1 MADVDP
7 ETLLEWLQMG
17 QGDERDMQ
25 LIALEQLCML
35 LLMSDNVDRCFES
48 CPPRTFLPA
57 LCRVFLDECAPDNV
71 LEVTARAIT
80 YYLDVSAECTRRIV
94 AVEGAIKALCNRL
107 VVAEMSSRT
116 SKDLAEQCIKV
127 LELICTRESG
137 AVFESG
143 GLNCVLTF
151 IREHGSQVHKD
162 TLHSSMTVVSRLCG
176 KIEPQDASLESCI
189 ESLSTLLDHDDSFV
203 ADGALR
209 CFASLA
215 DRFTRRSLDPAPLA
229 QHGLIQDLLGRLQR
243 VGDGAHNVSLASTP
257 GKSTTG
263 GDAKASS
270 SVSTVISLLSTLCRG
285 SPSITHNLLRLSLP
299 EAIESGLRG
308 DERCCLDTMR
318 FVDLLLILLFE
329 GRQALPKSNVATI
342 TSRLPSLRRTDSSS
356 DRSHKQL
363 IDCIRSKDTDALI
376 DAVDNGFEVNFT
388 DDVGQTLLN
397 WASAFGTQEMVE
409 FLCERGADVN
419 RGLRSSS
426 LHYAACFGRPQIV
439 KTLLRYGAN
448 PDLRDED
455 AKTPLDKARER
466 GEEGHR
472 EVIAILQ
479 SPGEYIVPVS
489 RDPQTSSLQVA
500 SSSASSSAGA
510 SSAPVPMDTSE
521 QEKESLE
528 SAVEGSEET
537 KGDPEISP
545 LYVQHLLPVFT
556 EVFHITMLTSV
567 RKASLSMIRKMLHY
581 IDSSLLTEMTGPEF
595 SSQNV
600 ASSLTEVLSVV
611 LDAEEDDDGHMM
623 VLQIMQDLMLK
634 CQETFLEHFA
644 RLGLFSRVHQLAGP
658 LPQEEGGAKP
668 KGEKGKE
675 EEEVCLSDATEIEV
689 GKPYH
694 WRDWF
699 IVRGRDCLYLWSE
712 GTALE
717 LSNGSNGW
725 FRFILDGKLATMYS
739 SGSPEG
745 GSASSENRGEFLDKL
760 QRARSHIKMGTVS
773 QPILTKAGSTRLTVG
788 NWTLSSKKDGELQIQ
803 NTEGQNAEGQ
813 QATILKEDHMGFVF
827 ESNRSTKH
835 CFTAETTLGQE
846 FAVGWGGKKGRK
858 LKSKSAM
865 RDKMRT
871 AARELYEEYFKAA
884 EAKPRGV
891 VYKLRAIVQQLE
903 SAFACQLSEIKPSTS
918 EGVSWCQLMS
928 SALVELVGLLKEE
941 HTISSFELYNSGL
954 VQTLLSILSSSY
966 ECSDRKKY
974 MRSRIH
980 IFKTVFNESKSDKG
994 VTPAVQLTRKLIS
1007 ALEAI
1012 EKLPVYTYD
1021 IPGSGYG
1028 LQILSRRVRLRL
1040 EKAPHENTLIDRTDR
1055 CLKMEPLTTVADLE
1069 RYLLKM
1075 VAKQW
1080 HDFERQTFNYVKRL
1094 KEPGTI
1100 ITFTHQNDFDDNGLM
1115 YWIGTN
1121 GKSAYEWVNPGQ
1133 YGLVVV
1139 TSSEGRSL
1147 PYGKLEDILSR
1158 DSAALNC
1165 HTNDDKKAWF
1175 AIDLGVWLVPSCYT
1189 LRHARGYGKSAL
1201 RNWEFQMSKDGVTW
1215 RTFYKHEG
1223 DTSLNE
1229 PGSTA
1234 SWPLEPPTDDKQGWR
1249 HVRIYQMG
1257 KNASGQTHY
1266 VSLSGFEIYGTV
1278 TGVCDDI
1285 GKAAREAEAN
1295 LRRQRRVLRTH
1306 VLKQMM
1312 PGARVIR
1319 GMDWKWRDQ
1328 DGNPPGEG
1336 SVTGDLQ
1343 NGWVEVMWDAGGS
1356 NSYRMGAEGKFD
1368 LALGPS
1374 HDPDKLRFSKPDTA
1388 TTPTSSRNKNSAVM
1402 VSSDKGKVGS
1412 LTSRKSTSTPSL
1424 SDVMDS
1430 KASVASTD
1438 QASSA
1443 ENLTSSIKAAAETVA
1458 ESLVNLSSVDV
1469 GSAVMVRVDD
1479 ADDLQNPFLASSL
1492 TGRGRPT
1499 SSSGLLSAVRAS
1511 AVTVPSTPTT
1521 LAAVVSTQATSGGSG
1536 SQHGSAALFAPGP
1549 SSLPLPPALYSL
1561 GPGRSTGSNMAAA
1574 GSSTDPLVMV
1584 PRGGLMD
1591 YGVLDL
1597 ASDLALGLDV
1607 GSLTETLR
1615 GAEGGVK
1622 EHVQNLHNT
1631 RDSRDKAAKSEA
1643 KKTGNT
1649 EDSTRGSPTNSMSAS
1664 EPNLPTSLDPTA
1676 SLLDTFAA
1684 ATRRRIT
1691 TPHGSNIVRH
1701 THGSS
1706 LARLALANSPSNLS
1720 AAQSY
1725 PSLTASNVPTSNT
1738 LTVTQTMANVMSLS
1752 QALTR
1757 SVTSTS
1763 SESDNEFLET
1773 YRAHTLLAELEDD
1786 EELPEPDDDDDENED
1801 ENEDDEDYEDVME
1814 DEEMEPRDRRTWDDE
1829 YVLKRQFSALI
1840 PAFDPRPG
1848 RTNVNQTQDFDIPA
1862 PGSLENRSAES
1873 QAIAAQPKLRLT
1885 LKAPCLPG
1893 MNDEEVVLTDSNACI
1908 FKFIQEL
1915 LAKGQP
1921 QGRAERMKRIWE
1933 PTYSVQYRE
1942 AKEDELSQ
1950 KDSYSITKSLTG
1962 ISSLADIDSARTSE
1976 LAGCSMESVLQLLQ
1990 RLYSI
1995 MEQSNPSIKNDCEE
2009 IHLNI
2014 PADEFISK
2022 KLTNKITQ
2030 QIQDPL
2036 VLASGALPDWCE
2048 HLTRWCPMLFPF
2060 ETRQLYFSC
2069 TAYGTS
2075 RSIVWLQNKRDAS
2088 IERTRGP
2095 LPRTDSHE
2103 YRVGRLK
2110 HERVVVPRNNLLQ
2123 WAMQVMRLHAS
2134 RKAVLEIEF
2143 KGEEGTGLGPTLEF
2157 YALVAA
2163 ELQKKSHGLWL
2174 CDDDHV
2180 EHTERE
2186 VDIGHGMQPPG
2197 YYVQRSG
2204 GLFPAPFPQDS
2215 PELDAIEPMYQFLGI
2230 LLAKCLQ
2237 DGRLIDM
2244 PLSRPFLKLMC
2255 MGEVGHSLSQQ
2266 FGDVS
2271 MTPSNLGDSFRS
2283 ENSDLTASIIEEVE
2297 KEMKLDGDRK
2307 FQSKPVPAWF
2317 ADILNEEDFESV
2329 NPHRASFLQQLRDLS
2344 ARKQRILKDKTMS
2357 DDQKNVLLAE
2367 LALPN
2372 PTDPNISIRLE
2383 DIGLTFEF
2391 DPSSRVHNF
2400 HGHPLKPGGEQED
2413 VTMDNVEE
2421 YIDLVF
2427 DFCFV
2432 SGIRRQMEAFRNG
2445 FNQVFPMA
2453 KLHSFSPMELGSIL
2467 CGDQA
2472 PCWTME
2478 DILNY
2483 TEPKLGYTRESP
2495 GFVRFVNVLSRL
2507 SADERKA
2514 FLQFTTG
2521 CSSLPPG
2528 GLANLHP
2535 RLTVVRKVDGSDGSY
2550 PSVNTCV
2557 HYLKLPEY
2565 SSEDIL
2571 RERLLAATREKG
2583 FHLN

>member
-57 LCRVFLDECAPDNV
+57 LCRIFLDECAPDNV

-137 AVFESG
+137 AVFEAG

-151 IREHGSQVHKD
+151 VREHGSQVHKD

-176 KIEPQDASLESCI
+176 KMEPQDAALETCI
-189 ESLSTLLDHDDSFV
+189 ESLSILLDHDDPFV

-215 DRFTRRSLDPAPLA
+215 DRYTRRSLDPAPLA
-229 QHGLIQDLLGRLQR
+229 HHGLIQDLLSRLQR
-243 VGDGAHNVSLASTP
+243 VGEGVHNASTTSTP
-257 GKSTTG
+257 GKSSVS
-263 GDAKASS
+263 GDSKTSA

-285 SPSITHNLLRLSLP
+285 SPGITHDLLRSSLP
-299 EAIESGLRG
+299 EAIESGLQG

-318 FVDLLLILLFE
+318 FVDLLLVLLFE
-329 GRQALPKSNVATI
+329 GRQALPKSGVNTI
-342 TSRLPSLRRTDSSS
+342 SSRLPGLRRTDSSS
-356 DRSHKQL
+356 DRSHRQL

-376 DAVDNGFEVNFT
+376 DAVDNGFEVNFM

-439 KTLLRYGAN
+439 KTLLRFGAN

-466 GEEGHR
+466 GDEGHR

-479 SPGEYIVPVS
+479 SPGEYMVPVS
-489 RDPQTSSLQVA
+489 REPASTSAGTSASFGA
-500 SSSASSSAGA
+500 SSSSQSTAAA
-510 SSAPVPMDTSE
+510 IHMETSE
-521 QEKESLE
+521 KERKDESDGEK
-528 SAVEGSEET
+528 VETCEI
-537 KGDPEISP
+537 KGDPEVSP
-545 LYVQHLLPVFT
+545 VYVRYLLPVFT
-556 EVFHITMLTSV
+556 NVFHVTMISSI
-567 RKASLSMIRKMLHY
+567 RKASLSLIRKMLHY
-581 IDSSLLTEMTGPEF
+581 IDAALLAEMTGPEF
-595 SSQNV
+595 SSPNF
-600 ASSLTEVLSVV
+600 ASSLTEVLSIV
-611 LDAEEDDDGHMM
+611 LDAEDDDDGHMT

-634 CQETFLEHFA
+634 CQEVFLEHFA
-644 RLGLFSRVHQLAGP
+644 RLGLFSRVLTLAGP
-658 LPQEEGGAKP
+658 QSNEEESSKS
-668 KGEKGKE
+668 KDEKE
-675 EEEVCLSDATEIEV
+675 EEDANLSDATEIV
-689 GKPYH
+689 PGRPYH
-694 WRDWF
+694 WRDWY

-745 GSASSENRGEFLDKL
+745 GSDSSENRGEFLDKL
-760 QRARSHIKMGTVS
+760 QRARSQIKTGTPS
-773 QPILTKAGSTRLTVG
+773 HPIMTKAGPTRLVVG
-788 NWTLSSKKDGELQIQ
+788 NWTLMCKKNGELQIQ
-803 NTEGQNAEGQ
+803 NTDGQ
-813 QATILKEDHMGFVF
+813 QATVLREDLMGFVF
-827 ESNRSTKH
+827 ESNRGTKH
-835 CFTAETTLGQE
+835 SFTAETTLGQE
-846 FAVGWGGKKGRK
+846 FAVGWGGKKSRK
-858 LKSKSAM
+858 LKSKNAI
-865 RDKMRT
+865 RDKVRST
-871 AARELYEEYFKAA
+871 ARELYEEYFKAA

-891 VYKLRAIVQQLE
+891 VSKLYSIVQQLE
-903 SAFACQLSEIKPSTS
+903 SAFARQLSQIKPPS
-918 EGVSWCQLMS
+918 EGISWCQEMC
-928 SALVELVGLLKEE
+928 SALEELVILLKDE

-954 VQTLLSILSSSY
+954 VQTLLGILSCSTD
-966 ECSDRKKY
+966 ECSSKVSKKQ
-974 MRSRIH
+974 MRSRIN
-980 IFKTVFNESKSDKG
+980 IFKTVFHDHEREKG
-994 VTPAVQLTRKLIS
+994 VTSAVQLTRKLIS

-1012 EKLPVYTYD
+1012 EKLPVYSYD
-1021 IPGSGYG
+1021 LPGSGYG
-1028 LQILSRRVRLRL
+1028 LQILTRRLRLRL
-1040 EKAPHENTLIDRTDR
+1040 EKAPGENTLIDRTDR
-1055 CLKMEPLTTVADLE
+1055 CLKVEPLTTVADLE

-1080 HDFERQTFNYVKRL
+1080 YDFDRQTFNFVKKL
-1094 KEPGTI
+1094 KEPEST
-1100 ITFTHQNDFDDNGLM
+1100 ITFTHQNDFDENGLL

-1121 GKSAYEWVNPGQ
+1121 GKTSSEWVNPGQ

-1175 AIDLGVWLVPSCYT
+1175 AIDLGVWLIPSCYT

-1201 RNWEFQMSKDGVTW
+1201 RNWEFQMSKDGMTW
-1215 RTFYKHEG
+1215 QTLYKHEN

-1229 PGSTA
+1229 PGSTS
-1234 SWPLEPPTDDKQGWR
+1234 SWPIDLPSDDKQGWR
-1249 HVRIYQMG
+1249 HVRLHQIG

-1266 VSLSGFEIYGTV
+1266 VSLSGFEIYGRV

-1306 VLKQMM
+1306 VLKQMV

-1336 SVTGDLQ
+1336 TVTG
-1343 NGWVEVMWDAGGS
+1343 WVDVTWDAGGS

-1368 LALGPS
+1368 LALGAS
-1374 HDPDKLRFSKPDTA
+1374 HDPDKLRFTKPDTVS
-1388 TTPTSSRNKNSAVM
+1388 TPTPSRNKNSM
-1402 VSSDKGKVGS
+1402 VGLVATSEKIKVGV
-1412 LTSRKSTSTPSL
+1412 LTSRKSSSTPSL

-1430 KASVASTD
+1430 RASVASTE

-1443 ENLTSSIKAAAETVA
+1443 ENLTSSIKAAAENVA
-1458 ESLVNLSSVDV
+1458 ESMVN
-1469 GSAVMVRVDD
+1469 
-1479 ADDLQNPFLASSL
+1479 LASSEAIVMV
-1492 TGRGRPT
+1492 TMESAEEEAITPSGTAPSISGP
-1499 SSSGLLSAVRAS
+1499 SGSGLN
-1511 AVTVPSTPTT
+1511 
-1521 LAAVVSTQATSGGSG
+1521 TSGLGLTKG
-1536 SQHGSAALFAPGP
+1536 NNMVAADPMVVVHRGNDD
-1549 SSLPLPPALYSL
+1549 SLA
-1561 GPGRSTGSNMAAA
+1561 
-1574 GSSTDPLVMV
+1574 
-1584 PRGGLMD
+1584 D

-1607 GSLTETLR
+1607 GSLSESLR

-1622 EHVQNLHNT
+1622 EHVQNLQNA
-1631 RDSRDKAAKSEA
+1631 RDSRDKAAKSDA
-1643 KKTGNT
+1643 RKTGIPEET
-1649 EDSTRGSPTNSMSAS
+1649 SRASPTNSMSAS

-1676 SLLDTFAA
+1676 SLLDSFVAV
-1684 ATRRRIT
+1684 TRRNMT
-1691 TPHGSNIVRH
+1691 APHGSNIVRN
-1701 THGSS
+1701 THASS
-1706 LARLALANSPSNLS
+1706 LVRLALANSPNNLLS

-1725 PSLTASNVPTSNT
+1725 PSLTASNVPTSST
-1738 LTVTQTMANVMSLS
+1738 LTTTQTMANVMSLS

-1801 ENEDDEDYEDVME
+1801 ENEDDEDYDDVME
-1814 DEEMEPRDRRTWDDE
+1814 DEELEPRDRRTWDDE
-1829 YVLKRQFSALI
+1829 FVLKRQFSALI

-1848 RTNVNQTQDFDIPA
+1848 RTNVNQTQDFDIPPPA
-1862 PGSLENRSAES
+1862 TDDSCSSES
-1873 QAIAAQPKLRLT
+1873 QTFVAQPKLCLT

-1893 MNDEEVVLTDSNACI
+1893 MNDEEVVLNKSTACI
-1908 FKFIQEL
+1908 FKCVQDL
-1915 LAKGQP
+1915 LIKGSP
-1921 QGRAERMKRIWE
+1921 TGRVERLKRVWE
-1933 PTYSVQYRE
+1933 PTYTIQYRE
-1942 AKEDELSQ
+1942 AKEHEVIERENG
-1950 KDSYSITKSLTG
+1950 YITKSLTDVP
-1962 ISSLADIDSARTSE
+1962 LMADLETTRGLDSP
-1976 LAGCSMESVLQLLQ
+1976 GCSVDTVLQLLQ

-1995 MEQSNPSIKNDCEE
+1995 MEQSSPTSKNDCEE

-2014 PADEFISK
+2014 PADEFVSK
-2022 KLTNKITQ
+2022 KITNKLTQ

-2036 VLASGALPDWCE
+2036 VLSSGALPDWCE

-2060 ETRQLYFSC
+2060 ENRQLYFTC
-2069 TAYGTS
+2069 TAFGTS
-2075 RSIVWLQNKRDAS
+2075 RSIVWLQNKRDAN
-2088 IERTRGP
+2088 IERSRGP
-2095 LPRTDSHE
+2095 LPRREDSHE

-2110 HERVVVPRNNLLQ
+2110 HERVVVPRNEHLLE
-2123 WAMQVMRLHAS
+2123 WAMQVMKYHSA

-2163 ELQKKSHGLWL
+2163 ELQKKSLGLWL

-2180 EHTERE
+2180 DHSERE
-2186 VDIGHGMQPPG
+2186 VDIGHGTKPPG
-2197 YYVQRSG
+2197 YYVQRSS
-2204 GLFPAPFPQDS
+2204 GLFPAPFPQNS
-2215 PELDAIEPMYQFLGI
+2215 PELDRVESVFHFMGI

-2237 DGRLIDM
+2237 DNRLIDM

-2255 MGEVGHSLSQQ
+2255 MGEVGYSLCQQ
-2266 FGDVS
+2266 FGDITR
-2271 MTPSNLGDSFRS
+2271 TPSTLGESWHS
-2283 ENSDLTASIIEEVE
+2283 ESSDLIASIEEVE
-2297 KEMKLDGDRK
+2297 KEMKLENDRRQQPK
-2307 FQSKPVPAWF
+2307 SQQAWF
-2317 ADILNEEDFESV
+2317 AGILNEEDFAV
-2329 NPHRASFLQQLRDLS
+2329 INPHRATFLQQLHDLVE
-2344 ARKQRILKDKTMS
+2344 RKQRILKDKSLT

-2367 LALPN
+2367 LALPSTEASGV
-2372 PTDPNISIRLE
+2372 PIRLE
-2383 DIGLTFEF
+2383 DLGLTFEF
-2391 DPSSRVHNF
+2391 DPSSRVHKF
-2400 HGHPLKPGGEQED
+2400 HAHHLKPGGGMEE
-2413 VTMDNVEE
+2413 VTLDNVEE
-2421 YIDLVF
+2421 YIDLVM

-2445 FNQVFPMA
+2445 FNLVLPMA
-2453 KLHSFSPMELGSIL
+2453 KLHSFSPMELGSML

-2472 PCWTME
+2472 PNWTQE

-2483 TEPKLGYTRESP
+2483 TDPKLGYTRESP
-2495 GFVRFVNVLSRL
+2495 GFVRFVNVLTHL

-2535 RLTVVRKVDGSDGSY
+2535 RLTVVRKVDGSDGSF

-2565 SSEDIL
+2565 SSEEIL

>member
-1 MADVDP
+1 M
-7 ETLLEWLQMG
+7 
-17 QGDERDMQ
+17 
-25 LIALEQLCML
+25 IALHFDC
-35 LLMSDNVDRCFES
+35 S

-137 AVFESG
+137 AVFEAG

-176 KIEPQDASLESCI
+176 KIEPQDTSLESCI

-243 VGDGAHNVSLASTP
+243 VGESAHNVSLASTP
-257 GKSTTG
+257 GKSTAST
-263 GDAKASS
+263 DAKANS

-308 DERCCLDTMR
+308 DERCSLDTMR
-318 FVDLLLILLFE
+318 FVDLLLVLLFE

-489 RDPQTSSLQVA
+489 RDPPASSLQVA
-500 SSSASSSAGA
+500 ASPAALSAASSTT
-510 SSAPVPMDTSE
+510 PVPMDTSE
-521 QEKESLE
+521 QEKQGLE
-528 SAVEGSEET
+528 TTPEEPEEAR
-537 KGDPEISP
+537 GDPEISP
-545 LYVQHLLPVFT
+545 VYVRHLLPVFT
-556 EVFHITMLTSV
+556 EVFHVTMLASV

-581 IDSSLLTEMTGPEF
+581 IDSSLLTEMTGAEF

-658 LPQEEGGAKP
+658 LPQEESGAKP

-675 EEEVCLSDATEIEV
+675 EEEVSLSDATEIEV
-689 GKPYH
+689 GKPYN
-694 WRDWF
+694 WRDWY

-773 QPILTKAGSTRLTVG
+773 QPILTKAGPTRLTVG

-813 QATILKEDHMGFVF
+813 QATILREDHMGFVF

-865 RDKMRT
+865 REKIRT
-871 AARELYEEYFKAA
+871 AARELYEEYFKTA

-903 SAFACQLSEIKPSTS
+903 SAFACQLSQIKPSTS
-918 EGVSWCQLMS
+918 EGVSWSQLMS
-928 SALVELVGLLKEE
+928 SALEELVGLLKED

-954 VQTLLSILSSSY
+954 VQTLLSILNSSY
-966 ECSDRKKY
+966 EGSDRKKY

-980 IFKTVFNESKSDKG
+980 LFKTVFNESKSDKG

-1028 LQILSRRVRLRL
+1028 LQILSRRLRLRL

-1094 KEPGTI
+1094 KEPGTT
-1100 ITFTHQNDFDDNGLM
+1100 ITFAHHSDFDDNGLM

-1121 GKSAYEWVNPGQ
+1121 GKSSYEWVNPGQ

-1215 RTFYKHEG
+1215 QTFYKHEA
-1223 DTSLNE
+1223 DISLNE

-1234 SWPLEPPTDDKQGWR
+1234 SWPLEPPAEDKQGWR
-1249 HVRIYQMG
+1249 HVRILQMG

-1295 LRRQRRVLRTH
+1295 MRRQRRVLRTH

-1312 PGARVIR
+1312 PGARVIK

-1336 SVTGDLQ
+1336 TVTGDLQ

-1374 HDPDKLRFSKPDTA
+1374 HDPDKLRYSKPDATA
-1388 TTPTSSRNKNSAVM
+1388 TPTSSRNKNSTVM
-1402 VSSDKGKVGS
+1402 VSSDKGKVS
-1412 LTSRKSTSTPSL
+1412 TLTSRKSTSTPSL

-1479 ADDLQNPFLASSL
+1479 ADEMPNPFLASSL
-1492 TGRGRPT
+1492 PGESHPPRATT
-1499 SSSGLLSAVRAS
+1499 SGSKSNNVPAS
-1511 AVTVPSTPTT
+1511 AVAVTSTPSSVASVVST
-1521 LAAVVSTQATSGGSG
+1521 LAASGSSSTQQGGS
-1536 SQHGSAALFAPGP
+1536 SALFTPG
-1549 SSLPLPPALYSL
+1549 SSSLPLPLPPALYSL
-1561 GPGRSTGSNMAAA
+1561 GPGRSSGSNMAAA

-1584 PRGGLMD
+1584 PRGSLMD

-1607 GSLTETLR
+1607 GALTETLR

-1643 KKTGNT
+1643 KKAGTT

-1664 EPNLPTSLDPTA
+1664 EPNLPTSLDPAA

-1801 ENEDDEDYEDVME
+1801 ENEDDEDYDDVME

-1829 YVLKRQFSALI
+1829 YVLKSQFSALI

-1862 PGSLENRSAES
+1862 PGSVENRSSES
-1873 QAIAAQPKLRLT
+1873 QAMAAQPKLCLT

-1893 MNDEEVVLTDSNACI
+1893 
-1908 FKFIQEL
+1908 
-1915 LAKGQP
+1915 
-1921 QGRAERMKRIWE
+1921 
-1933 PTYSVQYRE
+1933 
-1942 AKEDELSQ
+1942 
-1950 KDSYSITKSLTG
+1950 SLTCV
-1962 ISSLADIDSARTSE
+1962 SSLADIDLARTSE
-1976 LAGCSMESVLQLLQ
+1976 LTGCSMESVLQLLQ

-1995 MEQSNPSIKNDCEE
+1995 MEQSNPSTKNDCEE

-2022 KLTNKITQ
+2022 KLTNKIAQ

-2036 VLASGALPDWCE
+2036 VLASGALPDW
-2048 HLTRWCPMLFPF
+2048 
-2060 ETRQLYFSC
+2060 
-2069 TAYGTS
+2069 
-2075 RSIVWLQNKRDAS
+2075 SIVWLQNKRDAS
-2088 IERTRGP
+2088 IERSRGP

-2123 WAMQVMRLHAS
+2123 WAMQVMRHHAS

-2186 VDIGHGMQPPG
+2186 V
-2197 YYVQRSG
+2197 
-2204 GLFPAPFPQDS
+2204 
-2215 PELDAIEPMYQFLGI
+2215 
-2230 LLAKCLQ
+2230 
-2237 DGRLIDM
+2237 
-2244 PLSRPFLKLMC
+2244 
-2255 MGEVGHSLSQQ
+2255 
-2266 FGDVS
+2266 
-2271 MTPSNLGDSFRS
+2271 
-2283 ENSDLTASIIEEVE
+2283 
-2297 KEMKLDGDRK
+2297 
-2307 FQSKPVPAWF
+2307 
-2317 ADILNEEDFESV
+2317 
-2329 NPHRASFLQQLRDLS
+2329 
-2344 ARKQRILKDKTMS
+2344 
-2357 DDQKNVLLAE
+2357 
-2367 LALPN
+2367 
-2372 PTDPNISIRLE
+2372 
-2383 DIGLTFEF
+2383 
-2391 DPSSRVHNF
+2391 
-2400 HGHPLKPGGEQED
+2400 
-2413 VTMDNVEE
+2413 
-2421 YIDLVF
+2421 
-2427 DFCFV
+2427 
-2432 SGIRRQMEAFRNG
+2432 
-2445 FNQVFPMA
+2445 
-2453 KLHSFSPMELGSIL
+2453 
-2467 CGDQA
+2467 
-2472 PCWTME
+2472 
-2478 DILNY
+2478 
-2483 TEPKLGYTRESP
+2483 
-2495 GFVRFVNVLSRL
+2495 
-2507 SADERKA
+2507 
-2514 FLQFTTG
+2514 
-2521 CSSLPPG
+2521 CSSLVASQ
-2528 GLANLHP
+2528 LWFC
-2535 RLTVVRKVDGSDGSY
+2535 K
-2550 PSVNTCV
+2550 
-2557 HYLKLPEY
+2557 
-2565 SSEDIL
+2565 
-2571 RERLLAATREKG
+2571 
-2583 FHLN
+2583 